1 MISKQSLLKQSR
13 LPSHLVLPLNQQAGA
28 ANKPLVSI
36 GEYVLKG
43 QKIADTKSF
52 IGAPIHAPSSGT
64 ITQIEIMPIPHASG
78 LSDLC
83 IEIKTDGKEQWIER
97 NTSAQNFSTSDPGK
111 LRAMIRE
118 GGIVG
123 LGGAAFPSA
132 VKLDPGHH
140 SIDTLIINAVE
151 CEPYITCDD
160 VLMQNFAA
168 EIIDGIDILLHV
180 LQSPRC
186 LIGIEENKPE
196 AITALQQA
204 LEAKSDSRIKIVT
217 VPTRYP
223 SGSEKQLIKL
233 LTGREVPSGGLPSQV
248 GIICQNVGTV
258 RAIKRVIIDGEPL
271 ISRIVT
277 ITGEGVNN
285 PANLETLIGTPI
297 AELIEQCAGYSNDVG
312 KLIMGGP
319 MMGFTL
325 KSDDLPIQ
333 KASNC
338 ILVMGKA
345 AGQSTEMSCI
355 RCGACA
361 DVCPAQLLPQQMLWH
376 CKSAEVDKAK
386 NFKLFDCIECGCCD
400 YVCPSEI
407 PLVQYF
413 RHAKS
418 TLKIQAEEKAAAEV
432 AKQRFEFKQKR
443 EEKLE
448 KEKEQRL
455 IKKRELL
462 NRQAQNKDAT
472 GDAKSDAIQAALARV
487 KKKKIKRADESIESS
502 SGAEQ
507 MPIDASQVPTKIADA
522 VPAKQ
527 LSPSERAAAAA
538 KRRAEKK
545 AAQADSAPVVE
556 SESKPASPAERAAA
570 AAKRRAEKKA
580 AQADSAPVAE
590 SESKPAS
597 PAERAAAA
605 AKRRAEKKAAQADS
619 APVAESES
627 KPASPAERAAAAAK
641 RRAEKKAAQ
650 ADLAAANYDKNQSPD
665 HSNPPENR

>member
-1 MISKQSLLKQSR
+1 MDSVLTNSNWQFHGGLVLDDHKKISKQPALKQSR
-13 LPSHLVLPLNQQAGA
+13 LPSRLVLPLNQQAGA

-36 GEYVLKG
+36 GEHVLKG

-52 IGAPIHAPSSGT
+52 IGAPIHAPSSGIVT
-64 ITQIEIMPIPHASG
+64 RIEAMLIPHASG
-78 LSDLC
+78 LTDLC
-83 IEIKTDGKEQWIER
+83 IEIQTDGKEEWSER
-97 NTSAQNFSTSDPGK
+97 IAPMQDFAAHNPEM
-111 LRAMIRE
+111 LRAIIRE
-118 GGIVG
+118 GGVVG

-132 VKLDPGHH
+132 VKLNAGQHP
-140 SIDTLIINAVE
+140 IDTLVINAVE

-160 VLMQNFAA
+160 VLMQNFAT
-168 EIIDGIDILLHV
+168 EIIDGIDILLHM
-180 LQSPRC
+180 LQSQRC

-196 AITALQQA
+196 AIVALQQV
-204 LEAKSDSRIKIVT
+204 LETKSDSCIKIVI

-233 LTGREVPSGGLPSQV
+233 LTGREVPSGSLPSKV
-248 GIICQNVGTV
+248 GILCQNIGTV

-277 ITGEGVNN
+277 ITGEGINS
-285 PANLETLIGTPI
+285 PANLEVLIGTPI
-297 AELIEQCAGYSNDVG
+297 SHLIEQCDGYSGDVG

-319 MMGFTL
+319 MMGVALTN
-325 KSDDLPIQ
+325 DELPIQ

-338 ILVMGKA
+338 ILVMRDSA
-345 AGQSTEMSCI
+345 IQATEMPCI

-432 AKQRFEFKQKR
+432 AKQRFEFRQKR

-462 NRQAQNKDAT
+462 NRQAQEKGT
-472 GDAKSDAIQAALARV
+472 GGDPKSDAIQAALARV
-487 KKKKIKRADESIESS
+487 KKKKAKRTDENIESS

-507 MPIDASQVPTKIADA
+507 LPVDSSQVSAKILDSASDK
-522 VPAKQ
+522 PA
-527 LSPSERAAAAA
+527 SPAERAAAVA

-545 AAQADSAPVVE
+545 AAQVDTAAAVE
-556 SESKPASPAERAAA
+556 PESKPASPAERAAA

-580 AQADSAPVAE
+580 AQADTAPAAE
-590 SESKPAS
+590 PESKPTS

-605 AKRRAEKKAAQADS
+605 AKRRAEKKAAQAN
-619 APVAESES
+619 
-627 KPASPAERAAAAAK
+627 
-641 RRAEKKAAQ
+641 
-650 ADLAAANYDKNQSPD
+650 LAAVSHDKNQSPS